1 MNEKRYAGVYF
12 VLLVLYCFLI
22 HMYSLAQDTKYVCVA
37 AIALIAAFIV
47 YVIKILDSFE
57 KNGKWIAM
65 VNVIILLVTIVQF
78 V

>member
-1 MNEKRYAGVYF
+1 
-12 VLLVLYCFLI
+12 
-22 HMYSLAQDTKYVCVA
+22 MYSLAQDTKYVCVA